1 MTEDMMILIIANTI
15 HVRPAQVCAALD
27 LLNQGNT
34 IPFIAR
40 YRKEATGVLDEVQL
54 RQIKDQY
61 EYEQALASRKE
72 TVRQSIIDQNQW
84 TEELAAQ
91 LDAATQ
97 LQDIEDI
104 YLPYKPKK
112 RTKASM
118 ARDAGLEPLADL
130 FWNQD
135 PHGPAPETAAAAY
148 INETIPT
155 IEDAIQGAANIIAE
169 RLSEMTAF
177 RKYLRDELWKQAK
190 IACTLQ
196 DNDTDASTM
205 LNYADFSEH
214 ISHIPSHRIL
224 AINRGENQKMIKV
237 ILQEDPDKHMAA
249 LTQLA
254 IHHVSPY
261 SSIIENAAAD
271 SYKRLIFPQMERE
284 IRNDLTSR
292 AEKQAIAVF
301 AENLRN
307 LLLQPPFANQ
317 IILGLDPGYRT
328 GCKAA
333 VIDSTGAVLD
343 YGTYHLIGSANQRR
357 ESAHAL
363 TALIRKHGVT
373 LISIGN
379 GTASYETEQFVSSLI
394 HDNKLKCRYII
405 TNEAGASIYS
415 ASDLAREELPD
426 LDVTIR
432 GAVSIARRIQ
442 DPLAEAVKITPQSIG
457 VGQYQHDVN
466 QKSLCSALDSVVE
479 SVVNYVGVDLNT
491 ASTALLQH
499 ISGLTSQTAANIV
512 AYRNENGPFHDRQE
526 LLDVNRLGP
535 ATFTQCAGFLRIKHG
550 QESLD
555 NTSVHPESYGLAEKI
570 IAHYGMKLKDL
581 KQEKTLRIL
590 QSKLQM
596 NAAPTLAKELHAG
609 EPTIRDILE
618 ELRKPG
624 RDARSEFP
632 QPLTRK
638 HILSLEE
645 LKIGTIVRGT
655 VHNVV
660 DFGAFVDF
668 GLKTPGLIH
677 RSELCKHPFR
687 HPTEVIHV
695 GDIVDAV
702 IISVDAK
709 RGRIGLSMKQVPEDH
724 SDKT

>member
-1 MTEDMMILIIANTI
+1 MTEDMMIHTIAETI
-15 HVRPAQVCAALD
+15 QVRPAQVRAALD
-27 LLNQGNT
+27 LLSQGNT

-72 TVRQSIIDQNQW
+72 TVRQSIIEQDQW
-84 TEELAAQ
+84 TDELAAQ
-91 LDAATQ
+91 LDSATQ

-118 ARDAGLEPLADL
+118 ARDVGLEPLADL
-130 FWNQD
+130 FWNQA
-135 PHGPAPETAAAAY
+135 PHGPAPEDAAVDF
-148 INETIPT
+148 INENVPT
-155 IEDAIQGAANIIAE
+155 TEDAIQGAANIIAE
-169 RLSEMTAF
+169 HLSEITAF
-177 RKYLRDELWKQAK
+177 RKYLRDDLRKYAK

-196 DNDTDASTM
+196 DDDTDTSTM
-205 LNYADFSEH
+205 LNYADFSER

-224 AINRGENQKMIKV
+224 AINRGENQKMLKV
-237 ILQEDPDKHMAA
+237 TLQEDTDKHIEA
-249 LTQLA
+249 LTQLV
-254 IHHVSPY
+254 IHHNSPY
-261 SSIIENAAAD
+261 SNIIKNAAAD
-271 SYKRLIFPQMERE
+271 SYKRLIFPQIERE
-284 IRNDLTSR
+284 IRNDLTTR

-333 VIDSTGAVLD
+333 VIDATGAVLD
-343 YGTYHLIGSANQRR
+343 HGTYHLVGSDKQRR
-357 ESAHAL
+357 DSADAL
-363 TALIRKHGVT
+363 TALIQKHGVT

-379 GTASYETEQFVSSLI
+379 GTASYETEQFVSNLI
-394 HDNKLKCRYII
+394 HDNDLKCRYII
-405 TNEAGASIYS
+405 ANEAGASIYS

-442 DPLAEAVKITPQSIG
+442 DPLAESVKITPQSIG

-466 QKSLCSALDSVVE
+466 QKSLSNALDSVVE

-491 ASTALLQH
+491 ASAALLQH
-499 ISGLTSQTAANIV
+499 ISGLSSQTAANIV
-512 AYRNENGPFHDRQE
+512 AYRNENGPFHNRQE
-526 LLDVNRLGP
+526 LLDVTRLGP

-550 QESLD
+550 QNSLD
-555 NTSVHPESYGLAEKI
+555 NTSVHPESYDLAGKI
-570 IAHYGMKLKDL
+570 IAHYEMELNDL
-581 KQEKTLRIL
+581 KQEETLRML
-590 QSKLQM
+590 QNKLQM
-596 NAAPTLAKELHAG
+596 NVAPTLAKKLNAG

-645 LKIGTIVRGT
+645 LQVGTIVRGT

-687 HPTEVIHV
+687 HPTDVIHV

-702 IISVDAK
+702 IIRVDTK
-709 RGRIGLSMKQVPEDH
+709 RNRIGLSIKQVPKNPSDH
-724 SDKT
+724 T

>member
-91 LDAATQ
+91 LDAAAQ

-512 AYRNENGPFHDRQE
+512 AYRNENGPFHNRQE

-709 RGRIGLSMKQVPEDH
+709 RGRIGLSIKQVPEDH

>member
-15 HVRPAQVCAALD
+15 HVRPAQVRAALD

-512 AYRNENGPFHDRQE
+512 AYRNENGPFHNRQE

>member
-15 HVRPAQVCAALD
+15 HVRPAQVRAALD

-91 LDAATQ
+91 LDAAAQ

-512 AYRNENGPFHDRQE
+512 AYRNENGPFHNRQE

-709 RGRIGLSMKQVPEDH
+709 RGRIGLSIKQVPEDH